1 MKKRIW
7 LFFAVICLVGVL
19 VSSLKQ
25 TAPTADYGA
34 TPQTLVD
41 VMDQYPTKVPFSTKQ
56 VYWIEPLGDRH
67 TVAFVKTA
75 KAHLLLVLQQTDFTY
90 RVIRLI
96 RQAPQTTDWF
106 EGQLL
111 EVEQTRYLVVYG
123 ENRSQNLNRLTF
135 DPYKAT
141 FDGKQERNLPLKDI
155 KRTLDVRKKDS
166 FHTIQPLP
174 EAFPR
179 SLFFDIQA
187 VDRQGNEQ
195 LRRLSNTLD

>member
-75 KAHLLLVLQQTDFTY
+75 KAHLLLVLQQTDSTY

-179 SLFFDIQA
+179 SLFFDIHA
-187 VDRQGNEQ
+187 VDEQGNEQ